1 MSGADGAALLDD
13 VLCRF
18 FRRAGNELLIAEREP
33 ARGCRRIGSV
43 SAQAVVFGDK
53 ALQALGY
60 GLRVQMCLLAG
71 RRHRYAPPQRKVF
84 GPRMK
89 AGGVRFL
96 AIGVEYAFD
105 QLVE

>member
-33 ARGCRRIGSV
+33 ARRIGSL

-53 ALQALGY
+53 ALQAFGY

-71 RRHRYAPPQRKVF
+71 QRHRYAPPQRKVF

>member
-1 MSGADGAALLDD
+1 
-13 VLCRF
+13 
-18 FRRAGNELLIAEREP
+18 
-33 ARGCRRIGSV
+33 
-43 SAQAVVFGDK
+43 
-53 ALQALGY
+53 
-60 GLRVQMCLLAG
+60 MCLLAG